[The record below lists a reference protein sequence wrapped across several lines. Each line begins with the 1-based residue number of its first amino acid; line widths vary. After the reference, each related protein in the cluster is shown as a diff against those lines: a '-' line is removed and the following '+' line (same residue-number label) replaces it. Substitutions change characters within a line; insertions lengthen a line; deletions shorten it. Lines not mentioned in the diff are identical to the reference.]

1 MSDPIPEEKLSDDL
15 FGMPGYDAL
24 PPAQRSF
31 LPWHRP
37 RKQYVRAEQWSVQI
51 GKLFDD
57 LGADGMALRYLG
69 LPGIDLLDLRY
80 FHSQICLQ
88 RNIDLIF
95 LGFNTEAQDGT
106 SAQVELNISL
116 DEVKKLPKVDPR
128 SLIVNFDIASL
139 ANENSLAFK
148 RAKNLGPF
156 DVVNLDLCDGF
167 GIVNPGTS
175 EDNQYDALGQ
185 LLSLQFRNKN
195 PWLLLLTTRAG
206 SSHVHSNFLGR
217 LVQKYSDNLVSC
229 DEFRALSGSEL
240 TIADAQALN
249 SALQAETTLLPVFLA
264 GLCKWILGLA
274 ITNSPPS
281 EVEVKSIIGYKV
293 NQASPCEDLVSL
305 AIRFTPKM
313 STVADPMGVLRPAA
327 NLPDE
332 CHLSVQALKRIMK
345 RKDADAML
353 SADIALQQ
361 KMADGMADLLS
372 VARYDRASFISWVRA
387 TEGWELS

>member
-1 MSDPIPEEKLSDDL
+1 M
-15 FGMPGYDAL
+15 
-24 PPAQRSF
+24 
-31 LPWHRP
+31 
-37 RKQYVRAEQWSVQI
+37 VR
-51 GKLFDD
+51 
-57 LGADGMALRYLG
+57 ALRYLG

-148 RAKNLGPF
+148 RAKTLGPF
-156 DVVNLDLCDGF
+156 DVS
-167 GIVNPGTS
+167 TS
-175 EDNQYDALGQ
+175 IFAMASASQIRVLLKTTNTMPWGQ

-229 DEFRALSGSEL
+229 DEFRTLSGSEL
-240 TIADAQALN
+240 TDCRCTGPEFCIAGRDNLASSVSGWPMQMDSGACN
-249 SALQAETTLLPVFLA
+249 YQQSAF
-264 GLCKWILGLA
+264 
-274 ITNSPPS
+274 
-281 EVEVKSIIGYKV
+281 
-293 NQASPCEDLVSL
+293 
-305 AIRFTPKM
+305 
-313 STVADPMGVLRPAA
+313 
-327 NLPDE
+327 
-332 CHLSVQALKRIMK
+332 
-345 RKDADAML
+345 
-353 SADIALQQ
+353 
-361 KMADGMADLLS
+361 
-372 VARYDRASFISWVRA
+372 
-387 TEGWELS
+387 